1 MLPQPPCLSR
11 RRRPAATCNRI
22 LVSVPAI
29 DRCEVCNQT
38 FGYSLTRCPLC
49 RRTFCESCAMRRGG
63 IIFCGPRCAHAFYYG
78 EEDEEDLPESEA
90 EE

>member
-1 MLPQPPCLSR
+1 M
-11 RRRPAATCNRI
+11 
-22 LVSVPAI
+22 
-29 DRCEVCNQT
+29 
-38 FGYSLTRCPLC
+38 
-49 RRTFCESCAMRRGG
+49 FCESCAMRRGG